1 MIKRGVTAYIAAA
14 FKNKKLII
22 TILTNNNCKYKD
34 FMGKASENL
43 I

>member
-22 TILTNNNCKYKD
+22 TILTILKCKYKD
-34 FMGKASENL
+34 FVVLAREKS